1 MNMWIYARVISVF
14 VILAV
19 LSGHEPVIH
28 LALALEG
35 FVALSVSMAVLVV
48 VNRFSRLT
56 SADWQRVA
64 KARIREARWIK
75 AEHVSTAVLGG
86 SVVILLIV
94 KGYYPVAAMS
104 LLSLIMLAWFY
115 RKMEAALRTQV
126 G

>member
-19 LSGHEPVIH
+19 FYGHEPVIH
-28 LALALEG
+28 LALVLEG
-35 FVALSVSMAVLVV
+35 VVALGVSMAALVAYKS
-48 VNRFSRLT
+48 FARLT

-64 KARIREARWIK
+64 KARIRDARWIK

-115 RKMEAALRTQV
+115 RKMEAALRKQV